1 MKTMVR
7 RWATAMA
14 VAAALPAVAQTATSA
29 VDNPKYYTRDPNETV
44 ITDIG
49 SWSHPTKDVFEK
61 SHLALTKV
69 ELMWDKKFPVFHV
82 KSFGADPSAGPAH
95 AFFVPLEVDL
105 IKANGGNAFKMV
117 EDEGGDGFVVYY
129 DRKTRAIHEALVQG
143 EQR

>member
-1 MKTMVR
+1 MRTIAR
-7 RWATAMA
+7 LSATVIA
-14 VAAALPAVAQTATSA
+14 VAAALPAVAQTVARG

-61 SHLALTKV
+61 NHLALTKV
-69 ELMWDKKFPVFHV
+69 ELMWNKTFPVFHV
-82 KSFGADPSAGPAH
+82 KSFGADPGAGPAH
-95 AFFVPLEVDL
+95 AFFVPLEADL

-117 EDEGGDGFVVYY
+117 EDEGADGFVVYY
-129 DRKTRAIHEALVQG
+129 DRTKRAIHEQMVQG